1 MEKNSRKDS
10 FDVVKCFAAFFVV
23 QLHTIP
29 ATVCPLLNVIARLAV
44 PLFFLITGYYYTSIV
59 EKGKYGVQLKKIF
72 LLAIASSLFY
82 WIYYGCMALKNN
94 VFYQW
99 FMDTFNSVSILNW
112 VLIND
117 TPGIGHLWYLYA
129 MLYSFIAIYVIDKLK
144 IKVKWVIPILFLI
157 GLYVG
162 CKGWPYSW
170 YRNWAFMGV
179 PYILLG
185 RIIFE
190 YKEMLIYKLG
200 GVKIVYFIPAA
211 TIGLLGEYKLY
222 EIVGMDPIRDHYV
235 FIILMSG
242 ILFIL
247 ALQYPYFGKGS
258 VVAIIGREYSVFI
271 YILHIFILRILSFY
285 IDFSSSLMIRFL
297 CPIIVFVCTIVVAT
311 YIINMYKLLSKKCV
325 TI

>member
-99 FMDTFNSVSILNW
+99 FMDTFNFISILNW

-190 YKEMLIYKLG
+190 YEEMLIYKLG

-258 VVAIIGREYSVFI
+258 VVAIIGREYSALFI
-271 YILHIFILRILSFY
+271 FY
-285 IDFSSSLMIRFL
+285 IFSFL
-297 CPIIVFVCTIVVAT
+297 EYC
-311 YIINMYKLLSKKCV
+311 LS
-325 TI
+325 I

>member
-94 VFYQW
+94 MFYQW
-99 FMDTFNSVSILNW
+99 FMDTFNSISILNW

-117 TPGIGHLWYLYA
+117 TPGVGHLWYLYA

-200 GVKIVYFIPAA
+200 GVKIVYFISAVI
-211 TIGLLGEYKLY
+211 IGLLGEYKLY

-258 VVAIIGREYSVFI
+258 VVAIIGREYSALFI
-271 YILHIFILRILSFY
+271 FY
-285 IDFSSSLMIRFL
+285 IFSFL
-297 CPIIVFVCTIVVAT
+297 EYC
-311 YIINMYKLLSKKCV
+311 LS
-325 TI
+325 I

>member
-29 ATVCPLLNVIARLAV
+29 AAVCPLLNVISRLAV
-44 PLFFLITGYYYTSIV
+44 PLFFLITGYYYSSIV
-59 EKGKYGVQLKKIF
+59 EKGRYGVQLKKIF
-72 LLAIASSLFY
+72 MLAIVSSLFY
-82 WIYYGCMALKNN
+82 WIYYGCMALKNDA
-94 VFYQW
+94 FCQW
-99 FMDTFNSVSILNW
+99 FVDTFNSISILNW
-112 VLIND
+112 VLINN

-190 YKEMLIYKLG
+190 YKEMLIYKLE

-258 VVAIIGREYSVFI
+258 VVAIIGREYSAFI

>member
-99 FMDTFNSVSILNW
+99 FMDTFNSISILNW

-170 YRNWAFMGV
+170 
-179 PYILLG
+179 
-185 RIIFE
+185 
-190 YKEMLIYKLG
+190 
-200 GVKIVYFIPAA
+200 
-211 TIGLLGEYKLY
+211 
-222 EIVGMDPIRDHYV
+222 
-235 FIILMSG
+235 
-242 ILFIL
+242 
-247 ALQYPYFGKGS
+247 
-258 VVAIIGREYSVFI
+258 
-271 YILHIFILRILSFY
+271 
-285 IDFSSSLMIRFL
+285 
-297 CPIIVFVCTIVVAT
+297 
-311 YIINMYKLLSKKCV
+311 
-325 TI
+325 

>member
-99 FMDTFNSVSILNW
+99 FMDTFNSISILNW

-190 YKEMLIYKLG
+190 YEEMLIYKLG

-258 VVAIIGREYSVFI
+258 VVAIIGREYSACI

-297 CPIIVFVCTIVVAT
+297 CPIIVFVCTIIVAT
-311 YIINMYKLLSKKCV
+311 CIINMYKLLSKKCV

>member
-1 MEKNSRKDS
+1 M
-10 FDVVKCFAAFFVV
+10 
-23 QLHTIP
+23 
-29 ATVCPLLNVIARLAV
+29 
-44 PLFFLITGYYYTSIV
+44 
-59 EKGKYGVQLKKIF
+59 QLKKIF

-99 FMDTFNSVSILNW
+99 FMDTFNSISILNW

-311 YIINMYKLLSKKCV
+311 YIINMYKFK
-325 TI
+325 II

>member
-99 FMDTFNSVSILNW
+99 FMDTFNSISILNW

-271 YILHIFILRILSFY
+271 LSLIHI
-285 IDFSSSLMIRFL
+285 
-297 CPIIVFVCTIVVAT
+297 
-311 YIINMYKLLSKKCV
+311 
-325 TI
+325 

>member
-1 MEKNSRKDS
+1 M
-10 FDVVKCFAAFFVV
+10 KCFAAFFVV

-72 LLAIASSLFY
+72 LLAIVSSLFY

-99 FMDTFNSVSILNW
+99 FMDTFNSISILNW

-170 YRNWAFMGV
+170 YSNWAFMGV

-200 GVKIVYFIPAA
+200 VKISYFIPAA

-247 ALQYPYFGKGS
+247 ALQYPYFGIRKCCRNNRKG
-258 VVAIIGREYSVFI
+258 VFCIYLYS
-271 YILHIFILRILSFY
+271 
-285 IDFSSSLMIRFL
+285 
-297 CPIIVFVCTIVVAT
+297 T
-311 YIINMYKLLSKKCV
+311 YFHS
-325 TI
+325 

>member
-72 LLAIASSLFY
+72 LLAIASSLFF

-99 FMDTFNSVSILNW
+99 FMDTFNSISILNW

-129 MLYSFIAIYVIDKLK
+129 MLYSFIAIYVIDKLSE
-144 IKVKWVIPILFLI
+144 
-157 GLYVG
+157 G
-162 CKGWPYSW
+162 CKGSPYSW
-170 YRNWAFMGV
+170 YRNWAFMVV

-311 YIINMYKLLSKKCV
+311 YIINMYILLSKKCV

>member
-258 VVAIIGREYSVFI
+258 VVAIIGREYSAFI
-271 YILHIFILRILSFY
+271 YILHIFILSIYNRLLLNIL
-285 IDFSSSLMIRFL
+285 
-297 CPIIVFVCTIVVAT
+297 
-311 YIINMYKLLSKKCV
+311 
-325 TI
+325 

>member
-1 MEKNSRKDS
+1 
-10 FDVVKCFAAFFVV
+10 
-23 QLHTIP
+23 
-29 ATVCPLLNVIARLAV
+29 
-44 PLFFLITGYYYTSIV
+44 
-59 EKGKYGVQLKKIF
+59 
-72 LLAIASSLFY
+72 
-82 WIYYGCMALKNN
+82 
-94 VFYQW
+94 
-99 FMDTFNSVSILNW
+99 MDTFNSISILNW

-200 GVKIVYFIPAA
+200 G
-211 TIGLLGEYKLY
+211 GEK
-222 EIVGMDPIRDHYV
+222 
-235 FIILMSG
+235 
-242 ILFIL
+242 
-247 ALQYPYFGKGS
+247 
-258 VVAIIGREYSVFI
+258 
-271 YILHIFILRILSFY
+271 
-285 IDFSSSLMIRFL
+285 
-297 CPIIVFVCTIVVAT
+297 
-311 YIINMYKLLSKKCV
+311 
-325 TI
+325 

>member
-99 FMDTFNSVSILNW
+99 FMDTFNSISILNW

-200 GVKIVYFIPAA
+200 WRA
-211 TIGLLGEYKLY
+211 
-222 EIVGMDPIRDHYV
+222 
-235 FIILMSG
+235 S
-242 ILFIL
+242 
-247 ALQYPYFGKGS
+247 
-258 VVAIIGREYSVFI
+258 
-271 YILHIFILRILSFY
+271 
-285 IDFSSSLMIRFL
+285 
-297 CPIIVFVCTIVVAT
+297 
-311 YIINMYKLLSKKCV
+311 
-325 TI
+325 

>member
-99 FMDTFNSVSILNW
+99 FMDTFNSISILNW

-311 YIINMYKLLSKKCV
+311 YIIKCINCCRKSV
-325 TI
+325 

>member
-99 FMDTFNSVSILNW
+99 FMDTFNSISILNW

-297 CPIIVFVCTIVVAT
+297 
-311 YIINMYKLLSKKCV
+311 
-325 TI
+325 

>member
-1 MEKNSRKDS
+1 M
-10 FDVVKCFAAFFVV
+10 FCGIFVV

-59 EKGKYGVQLKKIF
+59 EKGKYGVQLKRSFVGYCIF
-72 LLAIASSLFY
+72 SVLLDIL
-82 WIYYGCMALKNN
+82 WLYGSKNN

-99 FMDTFNSVSILNW
+99 FMDTFNSISILNW

-200 GVKIVYFIPAA
+200 G
-211 TIGLLGEYKLY
+211 
-222 EIVGMDPIRDHYV
+222 
-235 FIILMSG
+235 
-242 ILFIL
+242 
-247 ALQYPYFGKGS
+247 
-258 VVAIIGREYSVFI
+258 
-271 YILHIFILRILSFY
+271 
-285 IDFSSSLMIRFL
+285 
-297 CPIIVFVCTIVVAT
+297 
-311 YIINMYKLLSKKCV
+311 
-325 TI
+325 

>member
-99 FMDTFNSVSILNW
+99 FMDTFNFISILNW

-190 YKEMLIYKLG
+190 YEEMLIYKLG
-200 GVKIVYFIPAA
+200 GVKIV
-211 TIGLLGEYKLY
+211 
-222 EIVGMDPIRDHYV
+222 
-235 FIILMSG
+235 
-242 ILFIL
+242 
-247 ALQYPYFGKGS
+247 
-258 VVAIIGREYSVFI
+258 
-271 YILHIFILRILSFY
+271 
-285 IDFSSSLMIRFL
+285 
-297 CPIIVFVCTIVVAT
+297 
-311 YIINMYKLLSKKCV
+311 
-325 TI
+325 

>member
-94 VFYQW
+94 MFYQW
-99 FMDTFNSVSILNW
+99 FMDTFNSISILNW

-117 TPGIGHLWYLYA
+117 TPGVGHLWYLYA

-200 GVKIVYFIPAA
+200 GGKNS
-211 TIGLLGEYKLY
+211 LLCFCCYY
-222 EIVGMDPIRDHYV
+222 RPVG
-235 FIILMSG
+235 
-242 ILFIL
+242 
-247 ALQYPYFGKGS
+247 
-258 VVAIIGREYSVFI
+258 
-271 YILHIFILRILSFY
+271 
-285 IDFSSSLMIRFL
+285 
-297 CPIIVFVCTIVVAT
+297 
-311 YIINMYKLLSKKCV
+311 
-325 TI
+325 